1 MKTMHSLFS
10 ISVADESVS
19 KFSTMHTVYGENFE
33 LGSLIQV
40 IEPCYSMC
48 SSEGFFFNSAFKLAH
63 HSNEEGT
70 KPGKCTM
77 KKSWGKNIQFSLLP
91 PKKSAVN
98 PGSGAT

>member
-1 MKTMHSLFS
+1 MNLL
-10 ISVADESVS
+10 VS
-19 KFSTMHTVYGENFE
+19 FQQCYAVYGEKFE

-77 KKSWGKNIQFSLLP
+77 KEKERKNTIQFT
-91 PKKSAVN
+91 AYRIAAN
-98 PGSGAT
+98 PGTGRSSERDSIDAMQE